1 MFEGLVG
8 FILMYFIVS
17 AIFDWFGRFINKDK
31 NEAVKEVKELKLED
45 AALISATI
53 ESAGLCT
60 RCGTDSLWNMQ
71 HEFEHATANRTIC
84 STCDWRTVDAAG
96 PIARQPEERYSK
108 SVSRTAGLCLK
119 CGEDALWHMTLVEN
133 DQTETSFVCFYCETD
148 VTGRAPEVRM
158 TKSARTAWS

>member
-31 NEAVKEVKELKLED
+31 NEAVKEVKLED

-60 RCGTDSLWNMQ
+60 RCGTDSLWRMR
-71 HEFEHATANRTIC
+71 HEFEHTTADRFIC
-84 STCDWRTVDAAG
+84 SMCDWKAVDAAG
-96 PIARQPEERYSK
+96 PVSRGPEERYSK
-108 SVSRTAGLCLK
+108 NVSRPAGICLK

-148 VTGRAPEVRM
+148 VTGRAPEVRV